1 MNYMRFVA
9 RLALTEGTVMT
20 ANRSNL
26 ILYVEDDKDSCDI
39 VKMLL
44 SQDGY
49 EVTAARTIGEG
60 LRAANEKSLALIILD
75 KWHPDGDGVE
85 PCRQIRA
92 FDSHTPIIFY
102 SGAASETDM
111 QEAMKAGAQ
120 AYVIKP
126 YIEQLLDKA
135 SLICEAMKRRGKRRQ

>member
-1 MNYMRFVA
+1 
-9 RLALTEGTVMT
+9 MT

-26 ILYVEDDKDSCDI
+26 IPYVEDDKDSCDI

-44 SQDGY
+44 SQAGY
-49 EVTAARTIGEG
+49 EATAVRTVSEG
-60 LRAANEKSLALIILD
+60 LRAAKEKSLALIILD

-85 PCRQIRA
+85 LCRQIRA

-102 SGAASETDM
+102 SGVASEADI
-111 QEAMKAGAQ
+111 QEALKAGAQ
-120 AYVIKP
+120 AYIIKP

-135 SLICEAMKRRGKRRQ
+135 SLICEAMKRRGKHR